1 MTMDKPR
8 IAFAHGYKWTSSVVF
23 KWLMNNDHSPLMVIV
38 PGHEDDWTNV
48 PVLYGDEFKSDIG
61 INILKELDLD
71 YIVCVHFPH
80 ILPPEV
86 LAIPKKGCINL
97 HPAYLPW
104 NKGWHTPSWALLDGT
119 PAGATLHFMDEG
131 IDTGPIIARKEV
143 KPSPCDTAHTLYA
156 KIQAAEFEL
165 FKEAWPKIAN
175 GDKMAPVDVA
185 YEYPGTMHHKKDL
198 AEVQDLDDDYR
209 GIEMID
215 LLRALTTNDISE
227 AAYFIED
234 GRKFRVH
241 VDIVEEA

>member
-8 IAFAHGYKWTSSVVF
+8 IAFLCGDCEFAGKVLAWLVLQDMKPEMIDTTSRI
-23 KWLMNNDHSPLMVIV
+23 LSPL
-38 PGHEDDWTNV
+38 
-48 PVLYGDEFKSDIG
+48 G
-61 INILKELDLD
+61 IRKLKEFEPD
-71 YIVCVHFPH
+71 YILSVHFPY
-80 ILPPEV
+80 ILPPEI

-143 KPSPCDTAHTLYA
+143 RPSPDDTTHTLYA

-175 GDKMAPVDVA
+175 GDKMEPVDFEL
-185 YEYPGTMHHKKDL
+185 EYSGTMHYKKDL
-198 AEVQDLDDDYR
+198 TEVQRLDANSTTLR
-209 GIEMID
+209 Q
-215 LLRALTTNDISE
+215 LRALTTNDISE

-234 GRKFRVH
+234 GRKFRVQ
-241 VDIVEEA
+241 VIIVEEKA